1 MNSRSI
7 SVVKELYKPYKYTIS
22 GKAHILE
29 STSGRIVVKE
39 KEKDI
44 RNLYQYL
51 QSRGFHYFAPL
62 IDDSREGINIFQ
74 YVEADKLEAMKS
86 ATFNIVEASMY

>member
-7 SVVKELYKPYKYTIS
+7 AVVKELYKPYKYTIS

-29 STSGRIVVKE
+29 STSGRIVIKE

-44 RNLYQYL
+44 RHLYQYL
-51 QSRGFHYFAPL
+51 QSRGFTSFAPL
-62 IDDSREGINIFQ
+62 VIN
-74 YVEADKLEAMKS
+74 S
-86 ATFNIVEASMY
+86 